1 MSPTEKGVVTH
12 EIAVGK
18 DFNNGSAILALPED
32 PTIPLFVPVQ
42 KKPGAAG
49 DVFFE
54 RSNKGLAAE
63 SLQTARGT
71 SNEQLWKS
79 GEFVPP
85 SPRLFP
91 EWPARANLSQF
102 DAWEALPK
110 GEFFKECAG
119 VKRSRNTWFCG
130 HLGDKYDHLW
140 RSLFRTCYEPLEVFS
155 RPDVR
160 LILDIGGSAGSFA
173 RALHSNYGDKKL
185 VVTAN
190 RYIED
195 AHHLIFPLAQYAA
208 ARGFPTVMFDMHSFL
223 PFADNTFDVI
233 HSSWAYHDGF
243 DRVTLFEF
251 FRVLRPGGFL
261 VLRAIAAAR
270 HTLDVVLAFGLE
282 YGWVC
287 TRKWCKFG
295 GGESGTT
302 DSSNYLWCQA
312 PGYLG

>member
-1 MSPTEKGVVTH
+1 MVERPRSVASCCDWAG
-12 EIAVGK
+12 G
-18 DFNNGSAILALPED
+18 DGGGDGGGNGASGLHVLSSSGD
-32 PTIPLFVPVQ
+32 V
-42 KKPGAAG
+42 AG
-49 DVFFE
+49 D
-54 RSNKGLAAE
+54 KKL
-63 SLQTARGT
+63 
-71 SNEQLWKS
+71 
-79 GEFVPP
+79 
-85 SPRLFP
+85 
-91 EWPARANLSQF
+91 
-102 DAWEALPK
+102 
-110 GEFFKECAG
+110 
-119 VKRSRNTWFCG
+119 
-130 HLGDKYDHLW
+130 
-140 RSLFRTCYEPLEVFS
+140 
-155 RPDVR
+155 
-160 LILDIGGSAGSFA
+160 
-173 RALHSNYGDKKL
+173 GDKKL